1 MKYTK
6 IYHALSG
13 NANQKWTKIFDEIV
27 DVDPEFAKTENAKF
41 EMEGIKY
48 ELVEDKTP
56 TDESHQ
62 QPTNE
67 TKPTGE
73 EEASTTGAG
82 TAAELQVDLNT
93 PPISEQQN

>member
-6 IYHALSG
+6 IYHALTG
-13 NANQKWTKIFDEIV
+13 NANQKWTKIFDEVV
-27 DVDPEFAKTENAKF
+27 DVDPAFAETENAKF

-48 ELVEDKTP
+48 DPVEDKTP

-67 TKPTGE
+67 TKLTG
-73 EEASTTGAG
+73 EEASTTGA
-82 TAAELQVDLNT
+82 AAELQVDLNT
-93 PPISEQQN
+93 PNISEQQN